1 MEHLRR
7 NTSFY
12 KSSKKK
18 KRVEDWFHESK
29 SLTRWEEPVPSSRGL
44 CKRPDEPKKKHTVT
58 KTVKQLR
65 HEFAYSEDGERGVEK
80 YFVNLSQQVE
90 ENGRLFR

>member
-1 MEHLRR
+1 MGGA
-7 NTSFY
+7 
-12 KSSKKK
+12 SSQ
-18 KRVEDWFHESK
+18 F
-29 SLTRWEEPVPSSRGL
+29 TGL

-90 ENGRLFR
+90 ENGRLFS